1 MKSRITIEVDFEN
14 RNLPVI
20 QILSRESDDVRD
32 NLIKSFL
39 QSLQHTSRWAKFI
52 YKGVFTESEQTTHR
66 WVISPLTPDELP
78 NELDLLRATVI
89 GLLENNNNPKFD
101 EYRRVRLDLN
111 TEAELSIRDSV
122 NKVELLRASPLLTNA
137 IILLDKARNLVA
149 DYIDQKK
156 MLKSLSE

>member
-122 NKVELLRASPLLTNA
+122 NKVELLGASPLLTDA